1 MLTVLQTAESLQSLV
16 SKDRFLKQKDFALK
30 MQSMFGCTYVCEIT
44 FSTMKQVKCKN
55 TNRMA
60 DETQDNSL
68 SLVTTITHWH

>member
-16 SKDRFLKQKDFALK
+16 SKDRFLTQTDFALK
-30 MQSMFGCTYVCEIT
+30 MQSMFGSTYVCEIT
-44 FSTMKQVKCKN
+44 FSTVKQVRCKN

-60 DETQDNSL
+60 GETLDDSL